1 MMAGSPLPH
10 AADRALLGTPEI
22 QTNTKQKNRKD
33 QTKKTNP
40 LFYHVEAHI
49 DFQQM
54 SASVLEK
61 IDYVDPAN

>member
-1 MMAGSPLPH
+1 MP
-10 AADRALLGTPEI
+10 
-22 QTNTKQKNRKD
+22 RKP
-33 QTKKTNP
+33 TS
-40 LFYHVEAHI
+40 HI